1 MTHIFGPVPSRRL
14 GYSLG
19 IDIVTPKLC
28 TLDCIYCQAGK
39 TTKKTVERK
48 EWINH
53 KLIIDEFDEALRDN
67 KKIDYITF
75 SGSGEPTL
83 NSGIG
88 KIIRHIKQ
96 ICSIPVAVITN
107 STLLYMPELQ
117 KDLMGADLVVPSLD
131 AASPDT
137 FSRINRPHPDIS
149 LEKTVEGIR
158 SFSRNFSGEI
168 WLEVML
174 VRKVNDSMKE
184 IQQIKNLTEA
194 FRIDKIQINSISR
207 PAQDETLKAANKQ
220 TLDLARNVFGE
231 KAKIIETFRKDS
243 LYTSHTHAES
253 SIFELLKR
261 RPCSIKQLAQSL
273 GLHETV
279 ALKHLAAMLS
289 EKKITAKSH
298 KGEKYYQAF

>member
-53 KLIIDEFDEALRDN
+53 KLIIDELDEALRDN

-117 KDLMGADLVVPSLD
+117 KDLMEADLVVPSLD

-207 PAQDETLKAANKQ
+207 PAQDETLKAASKQ
-220 TLDLARNVFGE
+220 TLDLARNIFGE

-243 LYTSHTHAES
+243 LCTSHTHTES
-253 SIFELLKR
+253 SIVELLKR

-279 ALKHLAAMLS
+279 VLKHLAAMLS
-289 EKKITAKSH
+289 EKKITAKLH
-298 KGEKYYQAF
+298 KGEKYYRAF